1 MHYNNNLSD
10 DMYYRK
16 RRFWYIKIW
25 FWLIIIFSII
35 ILIMQIVYNYD
46 INGPQS
52 YKQHIVNDIEFV
64 LNHLSPDKPLYN
76 FKDSNYYLL
85 SILFK

>member
-1 MHYNNNLSD
+1 MNENSREYEF
-10 DMYYRK
+10 RK
-16 RRFWYIKIW
+16 RRLWYIKVW

-52 YKQHIVNDIEFV
+52 YKQRIVDDIKNV
-64 LNHLSPDKPLYN
+64 MDRIDLNKY
-76 FKDSNYYLL
+76 K
-85 SILFK
+85 

>member
-1 MHYNNNLSD
+1 MNENSRDNE
-10 DMYYRK
+10 YRK
-16 RRFWYIKIW
+16 RRLWYIKVW

-52 YKQHIVNDIEFV
+52 YKQRIVDDIKNV
-64 LNHLSPDKPLYN
+64 MDRIDLNKY
-76 FKDSNYYLL
+76 K
-85 SILFK
+85 